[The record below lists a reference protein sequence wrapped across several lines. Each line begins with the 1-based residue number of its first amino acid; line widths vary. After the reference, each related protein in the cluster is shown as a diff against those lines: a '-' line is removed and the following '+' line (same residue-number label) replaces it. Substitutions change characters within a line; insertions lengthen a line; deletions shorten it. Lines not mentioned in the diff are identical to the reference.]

1 MKVIKTSNLPTRPPI
16 LLTIVVLL
24 ALDNWHAG
32 DVTRGV
38 FYTLLVI
45 IWIAA
50 IVMLVKEDHIDI
62 FKEK

>member
-1 MKVIKTSNLPTRPPI
+1 MKVIKPSNLPTRPPI
-16 LLTIVVLL
+16 LLTVVVLL
-24 ALDNWHAG
+24 ALDNWNAG

-45 IWIAA
+45 IWIVA